1 MEERCRRIFKEY
13 TNMQKLEVQ
22 DAKNL
27 EAGADLFHVCRVRDG
42 VGGRLPADE
51 AHHHR
56 LLAQVLGTT
65 ARQSHGLL
73 LRVHAR
79 RRHQGV
85 LRMRVRPQE

>member
-1 MEERCRRIFKEY
+1 MVERRRRIFKEY
-13 TNMQKLEVQ
+13 TKLQKLEVQ
-22 DAKNL
+22 KAKNL
-27 EAGADLFHVCRVRDG
+27 VAGADLFHLCQVGDG
-42 VGGRLPADE
+42 VGGLLPADE

>member
-1 MEERCRRIFKEY
+1 MEY
-13 TNMQKLEVQ
+13 TKLQKLEVQ
-22 DAKNL
+22 EAKNL
-27 EAGADLFHVCRVRDG
+27 VAGADLFHLCQVGNG

-56 LLAQVLGTT
+56 LLAQVLGTA

-79 RRHQGV
+79 QRHQGV